1 MPESKYSEHKLEY
14 SFDENQ
20 DNKIDNLDE
29 QCKGMNLEPYQF
41 EHEKSQEESSQTQ
54 KENIYLINLSGK
66 TFRQER

>member
-1 MPESKYSEHKLEY
+1 MPESEYSEHKLEY

-20 DNKIDNLDE
+20 NNKIDNLDE

-41 EHEKSQEESSQTQ
+41 EHEKSQEESSQTH